1 MYKFDDLKYLMAR
14 LRDPDTGCPW
24 DLKQSYETI
33 VPYTIEETYEVVDAI
48 ERKDFDNLRE
58 ELGDLMFQSFFYAQI
73 ADEESLFDI
82 NDVIH
87 GIVEKLI
94 RRHPHVFPHGTL
106 ESRREPHQSVDE
118 LQVGATWDAIKAS
131 EKPLEEA
138 SYLDGVPR
146 ALPALA
152 RAEKLQKKASKVGF
166 DWGEVAPVIDKVREE
181 LDEVVEAIDD
191 GDSDSIEAEVG
202 DVLFAA
208 INLARLAGVNPE
220 QALRR
225 SNEKF
230 VTRFSFIEAALK
242 EQGRSLH
249 EASLQEM
256 DELWNEAKGRKANN
270 PLKR

>member
-1 MYKFDDLKYLMAR
+1 MYNFDDLKYLMAR
-14 LRDPDTGCPW
+14 LRDPETGCPW

-33 VPYTIEETYEVVDAI
+33 VPHTIEETYEVVDAI
-48 ERKDFDNLRE
+48 NREDFDNLRE

-73 ADEESLFDI
+73 ADEESRFDI

-94 RRHPHVFPHGTL
+94 RRHPHVFPLGTL
-106 ESRREPHQSVDE
+106 ESRREAHQSVDE
-118 LQVGATWDAIKAS
+118 LQVGATWDAIKAK
-131 EKPLEEA
+131 EKSSSEA
-138 SYLDGVPR
+138 SYLDDVPR
-146 ALPALA
+146 ALPAFN

-191 GDSDSIEAEVG
+191 GDSDAIESEVG

-230 VTRFSFIEAALK
+230 ATRFSYIETALK
-242 EQGRSLH
+242 EQGRSVH

-256 DELWNEAKGRKANN
+256 DELWNEAKGQTANN

>member
-1 MYKFDDLKYLMAR
+1 
-14 LRDPDTGCPW
+14 
-24 DLKQSYETI
+24 
-33 VPYTIEETYEVVDAI
+33 
-48 ERKDFDNLRE
+48 
-58 ELGDLMFQSFFYAQI
+58 
-73 ADEESLFDI
+73 
-82 NDVIH
+82 
-87 GIVEKLI
+87 
-94 RRHPHVFPHGTL
+94 
-106 ESRREPHQSVDE
+106 
-118 LQVGATWDAIKAS
+118 
-131 EKPLEEA
+131 
-138 SYLDGVPR
+138 
-146 ALPALA
+146 
-152 RAEKLQKKASKVGF
+152 
-166 DWGEVAPVIDKVREE
+166 
-181 LDEVVEAIDD
+181 
-191 GDSDSIEAEVG
+191 